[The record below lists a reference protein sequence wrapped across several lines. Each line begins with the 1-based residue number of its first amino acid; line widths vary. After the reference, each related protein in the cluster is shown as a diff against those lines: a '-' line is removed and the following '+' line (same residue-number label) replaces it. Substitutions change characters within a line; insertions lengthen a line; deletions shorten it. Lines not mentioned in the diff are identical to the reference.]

1 MRDQYSG
8 KHKTMFSSLSTLHHG
23 PTISV
28 PGYHMS
34 TVAFFGGRSSDIF
47 IHSGAA
53 IFSFGVC
60 IDFYFSYEPSA

>member
-1 MRDQYSG
+1 
-8 KHKTMFSSLSTLHHG
+8 
-23 PTISV
+23 
-28 PGYHMS
+28 MS